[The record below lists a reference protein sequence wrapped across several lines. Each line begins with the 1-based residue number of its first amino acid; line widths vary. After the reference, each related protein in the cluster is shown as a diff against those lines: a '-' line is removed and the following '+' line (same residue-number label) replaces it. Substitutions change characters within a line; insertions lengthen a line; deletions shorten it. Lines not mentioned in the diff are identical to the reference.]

1 MQTTKKL
8 GFQSRA
14 AKVAANSYNEADNT
28 IEVVFATETPV
39 TRSTWEGN
47 YNEVL
52 SMDAAHVLME
62 RINAGAPVLNN
73 HRSYGGVDTQ
83 LGKVERAWIEGGVA
97 KAVLRFSKR
106 ADVQPIIQDIK
117 DGIISSVSVGY
128 RVYKYEEK
136 AAPEPQASPNGNSRA
151 DTTPTFIATKWE
163 PFEISMVSIP
173 ADTKAGVRADGDTQ
187 NDVIIISQENI
198 ERKMETPT
206 PNPAPVALTEE
217 QLRAAQETATKAE
230 RARVADIQL
239 ATRKAGLGE
248 EFANEH
254 ITAGTAIDAFRA
266 AAFDAMEKKNAN
278 VGAPNLGAPES
289 RVTGKDEVEKRHD
302 AIQAAIMLRSG
313 ATKEADVD
321 KDVLAGAR
329 QYRHARLMD
338 IAKDS
343 LIRGGENAAVVNAY
357 SPLELVGRAIT
368 SNSSDFAI
376 ILEGTNRR
384 ILLEAYRNTPDT
396 WRQFC
401 AVGSVSDFREYKRL
415 RTGTLSDLEVLREN
429 GEYRMKRIT
438 DADYEKVS
446 VTTKGNMINISREM
460 IINDD
465 LNAFVRLTTELGR
478 AAKRSIENDVYASLL
493 ANSGNGPLLVDGKS
507 IFHAD
512 HNNIATAGVLSETT
526 LDAARILM
534 GLQKDKDSND
544 FLDFN
549 PSILVINRAQ
559 GNIARRLNNAQY
571 SLDPDAANQ
580 TPNLV
585 NGLFNTIV
593 DSPRIPTD
601 AQFYMFCDPAIE
613 AVLEVNFLNGQQEPY
628 MESREGWYQDGLE
641 WKVRL
646 DWGVNPVGF
655 RGAVKV
661 PKV

>member
-1 MQTTKKL
+1 MPTHTKQIGFL
-8 GFQSRA
+8 GRSAQ
-14 AKVAANSYNEADNT
+14 VAASTYNEADNT

-39 TRSTWEGN
+39 ARSTWDGT

-52 SMDAAHVLME
+52 SMDASHMRME

-128 RVYKYEEK
+128 RVHKYEEK
-136 AAPEPQASPNGNSRA
+136 AAPEPKPSPNGNSRA
-151 DTTPTFIATKWE
+151 DSTPTYIATDWE
-163 PFEISMVSIP
+163 PYEISMVSIP
-173 ADTKAGVRADGDTQ
+173 ADPKSGVRAEGESQ
-187 NDVIIISQENI
+187 NDVIIISQDI
-198 ERKMETPT
+198 ERKMDTPK
-206 PNPAPVALTEE
+206 PNPAPALTDE
-217 QLRAAQETATKAE
+217 QVRAAQETAVKAE
-230 RARVADIQL
+230 RTRVADIQL
-239 ATRKAGLGE
+239 AARKAGLGE

-254 ITAGTAIDAFRA
+254 ITAGTTIDAFRA
-266 AAFDAMEKKNAN
+266 AAFDEMEKKNPK
-278 VGAPNLGAPES
+278 VGSPNAGAAGS
-289 RVTGKDEVEKRHD
+289 SVTGKDEVEKRHD

-321 KDVLAGAR
+321 KEVLAAAR
-329 QYRHARLMD
+329 PYRHARLMD
-338 IAKDS
+338 IAKDA
-343 LIRGGENAAVVNAY
+343 LIRGGENAAAVNAY

-571 SLDPDAANQ
+571 SLDASAANQ